1 MFATGS
7 ISVSQYATHPGEQF
21 REILPSALIV
31 TLVLAVAILL
41 IGIGRGRTTEP
52 KSRWN
57 LWEKLI
63 YLVTLASVAILA
75 VTSFGALLWWG
86 ELSGWALFAHMGGA
100 GMFVFTLPVLAITWC
115 APSRFGNG
123 RAGAQGAAA
132 SKRFYWL
139 PKLMFWI
146 LLVGGLIVS
155 MTMLLSMLPLFGTDQ
170 LNELV
175 DLHRI
180 SGLVVVVALVFHF
193 TGIILQRFGKR

>member
-1 MFATGS
+1 MFAEGS

-21 REILPSALIV
+21 RDMLTSALVV
-31 TLVLAVAILL
+31 TLVMADAILL
-41 IGIGRGRTTEP
+41 VGIVHGRTTEP
-52 KSRWN
+52 KPRWN

-63 YLVTLASVAILA
+63 YLVTLTSVTILA
-75 VTSFGALLWWG
+75 ITSFGSLLRWG

-123 RAGAQGAAA
+123 RAGTQGAAA

-139 PKLMFWI
+139 PKLMFWV
-146 LLVGGLIVS
+146 LLVGGLIVT

-170 LNELV
+170 LNELL
-175 DLHRI
+175 DLHRT
-180 SGLVVVVALVFHF
+180 SGLIVVVALTFHF